1 LIRKSWIVF
10 LFAIILSCESILIE
24 YLTLLLGISPLAI
37 SAFSIAISGVL
48 LLLIL
53 NFVNKRQK
61 PIVFSS
67 IKDFIPASIFLSAGI
82 FTWYDAVSRVGAS
95 KESLLAGP
103 IEIITVLFL
112 ARIFLHE
119 KLNKK
124 QLSGICIALVGFIV
138 VILSDQNTNDDDD
151 DNNNNGIM
159 NITIIAVKSLNFS
172 VSFGDIEAIISA
184 ISFAL
189 GVFFLARLSIKYSP
203 LEISGM
209 CLLLSGFILIIV
221 MLIFTPEVS
230 VNLFLS
236 YWYIFIIFSL
246 LPLIGTICY
255 VEGIK
260 RIGASLT
267 STIASSRILL
277 TLTIQ
282 IILTHI
288 GIRNTLPDNVFLALI
303 GGMLAMTGIIIIHM
317 HLYFSKH
324 TS

>member
-1 LIRKSWIVF
+1 MIRKSWIVF
-10 LFAIILSCESILIE
+10 LFAVILSFESILIE

-37 SAFSIAISGVL
+37 SAFSIAISGIL
-48 LLLIL
+48 LLLTL
-53 NFVNKRQK
+53 NFVSNRQT
-61 PIVFSS
+61 PLFYSF
-67 IKDFIPASIFLSAGI
+67 KDFVPASIFLSVGI
-82 FTWYDAVSRVGAS
+82 FTWYDAVSKVGAS

-103 IEIITVLFL
+103 IEIIAVLFL

-124 QLSGICIALVGFIV
+124 QVSGVGIALVGFII
-138 VILSDQNTNDDDD
+138 VILSDHNIS
-151 DNNNNGIM
+151 NNNGII
-159 NITIIAVKSLNFS
+159 NVTIIEVELLNFS
-172 VSFGDIEAIISA
+172 ISTGDIEAIISA

-189 GVFFLARLSIKYSP
+189 AVFFLAKLSRKYSP
-203 LEISGM
+203 LEVSGM

-230 VNLFLS
+230 VNLFMS

-255 VEGIK
+255 IEGIK

-277 TLTIQ
+277 TLIIQ
-282 IILTHI
+282 ILLTQI

-303 GGMLAMTGIIIIHM
+303 GGTLGITGIIIIHM
-317 HLYFSKH
+317 HFYFSKH
-324 TS
+324 TN

>member
-10 LFAIILSCESILIE
+10 LFAVILSFESILIE

-48 LLLIL
+48 VLLIL
-53 NFVNKRQK
+53 SLVSNRQTSLCY
-61 PIVFSS
+61 SS
-67 IKDFIPASIFLSAGI
+67 IKDFIPASIFLSVGI

-103 IEIITVLFL
+103 IEIITVLLL

-124 QLSGICIALVGFIV
+124 QLSGICIAFVGFILV
-138 VILSDQNTNDDDD
+138 LLSDHNSG
-151 DNNNNGIM
+151 NNAIINV
-159 NITIIAVKSLNFS
+159 TIIEVELLNFTI
-172 VSFGDIEAIISA
+172 SFGDIEAIISA
-184 ISFAL
+184 ITFAL
-189 GVFFLARLSIKYSP
+189 AVFFLARLSMKYSP

-221 MLIFTPEVS
+221 MLIFTPELS
-230 VNLFLS
+230 VNLFMS
-236 YWYIFIIFSL
+236 YWYIFITFSL
-246 LPLIGTICY
+246 LPLLGTICY

-277 TLTIQ
+277 TLMIQ
-282 IILTHI
+282 ILLTHI
-288 GIRNTLPDNVFLALI
+288 GIRNTLPDNIFLALI
-303 GGMLAMTGIIIIHM
+303 GGILGITGIIIIHT
-317 HLYFSKH
+317 HFYFSKH

>member
-10 LFAIILSCESILIE
+10 LFAVILSFESILIE

-53 NFVNKRQK
+53 NFVSNRQRSL
-61 PIVFSS
+61 VYS

-103 IEIITVLFL
+103 IEIIAVLFL

-124 QLSGICIALVGFIV
+124 QLLGICITLVGFIMV
-138 VILSDQNTNDDDD
+138 LLSDHNSSSS
-151 DNNNNGIM
+151 NNNGII
-159 NITIIAVKSLNFS
+159 NVTIIEVKLLNFS
-172 VSFGDIEAIISA
+172 ISFGDIEAIISA

-189 GVFFLARLSIKYSP
+189 AVFFLARLSVKYSP

-221 MLIFTPEVS
+221 MLIFTPEMS
-230 VNLFLS
+230 VNLFIS
-236 YWYIFIIFSL
+236 YWYIFITFSL
-246 LPLIGTICY
+246 LPLMGTICY

-277 TLTIQ
+277 TLIIQ
-282 IILTHI
+282 IVLTHF
-288 GIRNTLPDNVFLALI
+288 GIRNTLPDNVYLALV
-303 GGMLAMTGIIIIHM
+303 GGILGITGIIIIHT
-317 HLYFSKH
+317 HIYFSKH

>member
-10 LFAIILSCESILIE
+10 LFAIILSFESILIE
-24 YLTLLLGISPLAI
+24 YLTLLLRISPLAI

-53 NFVNKRQK
+53 NLVSNRQTSLSY
-61 PIVFSS
+61 SS
-67 IKDFIPASIFLSAGI
+67 IKDFIPASIFLSIGI

-124 QLSGICIALVGFIV
+124 QLSGICIAFVGFILV
-138 VILSDQNTNDDDD
+138 LLSDHNTG
-151 DNNNNGIM
+151 NNGII
-159 NITIIAVKSLNFS
+159 NVTIIEVDLLNFS
-172 VSFGDIEAIISA
+172 ISFGDIEAIISA

-189 GVFFLARLSIKYSP
+189 AVFFLARLSKKYSP

-209 CLLLSGFILIIV
+209 CLILSGFILIIV
-221 MLIFTPEVS
+221 MLIFTPELS
-230 VNLFLS
+230 VNLFMS
-236 YWYIFIIFSL
+236 YWYIFITFSL

-277 TLTIQ
+277 TLMIQ
-282 IILTHI
+282 ILLTHI
-288 GIRNTLPDNVFLALI
+288 GIRNTLPDNIFLALI
-303 GGMLAMTGIIIIHM
+303 GGILGITGIIIIHT
-317 HLYFSKH
+317 HFYFSKH
-324 TS
+324 KS

>member
-1 LIRKSWIVF
+1 MIRKSWIVF

-61 PIVFSS
+61 SIIFSS

-138 VILSDQNTNDDDD
+138 VLLSDQNTN

-189 GVFFLARLSIKYSP
+189 AVFFLARLSVKYSP

-230 VNLFLS
+230 VSLFLS

-277 TLTIQ
+277 TLIIQ
-282 IILTHI
+282 IVLTHI

-303 GGMLAMTGIIIIHM
+303 GGTLGITGIIIIHT
-317 HLYFSKH
+317 HLYFSKP

>member
-1 LIRKSWIVF
+1 MIRKSWIVF
-10 LFAIILSCESILIE
+10 LFAVILSFESILIE

-37 SAFSIAISGVL
+37 SAFSIAISGIL
-48 LLLIL
+48 LLLTL
-53 NFVNKRQK
+53 NFVSNRQT
-61 PIVFSS
+61 PLFYSF
-67 IKDFIPASIFLSAGI
+67 KDFVPASIFLSVGI

-103 IEIITVLFL
+103 IEIIAVLFL

-124 QLSGICIALVGFIV
+124 QLSGVGIALVGFII
-138 VILSDQNTNDDDD
+138 VILSDHNIS
-151 DNNNNGIM
+151 NNGII
-159 NITIIAVKSLNFS
+159 NVTIIEVELLNFS
-172 VSFGDIEAIISA
+172 ISFGDIEAIISA

-189 GVFFLARLSIKYSP
+189 AVFFLAKLSRKYSP
-203 LEISGM
+203 LEVSSM
-209 CLLLSGFILIIV
+209 CLLLAGFILIIV

-230 VNLFLS
+230 VNLFMS

-255 VEGIK
+255 IEGIK

-277 TLTIQ
+277 TLLIQ
-282 IILTHI
+282 ILLTQI

-303 GGMLAMTGIIIIHM
+303 GGTLGITGIIIIHM
-317 HLYFSKH
+317 HFYFSKH
-324 TS
+324 TN

>member
-10 LFAIILSCESILIE
+10 LFAVILSFESILIE

-37 SAFSIAISGVL
+37 SAFSIAISGIL
-48 LLLIL
+48 LLVTL
-53 NFVNKRQK
+53 NFVSNRQT
-61 PIVFSS
+61 PLFYSF
-67 IKDFIPASIFLSAGI
+67 KDFVPASIFLSVGI
-82 FTWYDAVSRVGAS
+82 FTWYDAVSRIGAS

-103 IEIITVLFL
+103 IEIIAVLFL

-124 QLSGICIALVGFIV
+124 QLSGVGITLVGFII
-138 VILSDQNTNDDDD
+138 VILSDHNIG
-151 DNNNNGIM
+151 NNEIINV
-159 NITIIAVKSLNFS
+159 TIIEVKLLNFS
-172 VSFGDIEAIISA
+172 ISFGDIEAIISA

-189 GVFFLARLSIKYSP
+189 AVFFLAKLSRKYSP
-203 LEISGM
+203 LEVSGM
-209 CLLLSGFILIIV
+209 CLLLAGFILITV

-230 VNLFLS
+230 VNLLMS

-255 VEGIK
+255 IEGIK

-267 STIASSRILL
+267 STIGSSRILL
-277 TLTIQ
+277 TLIIQ
-282 IILTHI
+282 ILLTQI

-303 GGMLAMTGIIIIHM
+303 GGTLGITGIIIIHM
-317 HLYFSKH
+317 HFYFSKH
-324 TS
+324 TN

>member
-1 LIRKSWIVF
+1 MIRKSWIVF
-10 LFAIILSCESILIE
+10 LFAVILSFESILIE

-53 NFVNKRQK
+53 NFVNNKQTS
-61 PIVFSS
+61 ILSSS

-103 IEIITVLFL
+103 IEIVAVLFL
-112 ARIFLHE
+112 ARILLHE

-124 QLSGICIALVGFIV
+124 QLLGICIALVGFIIV
-138 VILSDQNTNDDDD
+138 LLSDHNNIVDDG
-151 DNNNNGIM
+151 NNNGII
-159 NITIIAVKSLNFS
+159 NVTIFAVESLNFS
-172 VSFGDIEAIISA
+172 ISLGDIEAIISA

-189 GVFFLARLSIKYSP
+189 AVFFLARLSIKYSP

-209 CLLLSGFILIIV
+209 CLILSGFILIIV
-221 MLIFTPEVS
+221 MLLFTPEMS
-230 VNLFLS
+230 INLFLS

-255 VEGIK
+255 IEGIK

-277 TLTIQ
+277 TLIIQ
-282 IILTHI
+282 IALTHI

-303 GGMLAMTGIIIIHM
+303 GGTLGITGIIIIHT

-324 TS
+324 KS

>member
-1 LIRKSWIVF
+1 MIRKSWIVF
-10 LFAIILSCESILIE
+10 LFAVLLSCESILIE

-53 NFVNKRQK
+53 NFVNNRQTS
-61 PIVFSS
+61 IVYSS
-67 IKDFIPASIFLSAGI
+67 IKDFIPVSIFLSAGI

-103 IEIITVLFL
+103 IEIIAVLFL
-112 ARIFLHE
+112 ARVLLHE

-124 QLSGICIALVGFIV
+124 QLSGICIALVGFIIV
-138 VILSDQNTNDDDD
+138 LLSDHNSIDDDD
-151 DNNNNGIM
+151 HNYNGII
-159 NITIIAVKSLNFS
+159 NVTIIAVESLNFS
-172 VSFGDIEAIISA
+172 ITFGDIEAIISA

-189 GVFFLARLSIKYSP
+189 AVFFLARLSIKYSP

-209 CLLLSGFILIIV
+209 SLILSGSILIIV
-221 MLIFTPEVS
+221 MLIFTPEMS
-230 VNLFLS
+230 INLFMS
-236 YWYIFIIFSL
+236 YWYIFIIFSM
-246 LPLIGTICY
+246 LPLVGTILY

-277 TLTIQ
+277 TLIIQ
-282 IILTHI
+282 IVLTQI
-288 GIRNTLPDNVFLALI
+288 GIRNTLPDNIFLALI
-303 GGMLAMTGIIIIHM
+303 GGTLGITGIIIIHT

-324 TS
+324 KN

>member
-10 LFAIILSCESILIE
+10 LFAVLLSCESILIE

-53 NFVNKRQK
+53 NFVNNRQTS
-61 PIVFSS
+61 IVYSS
-67 IKDFIPASIFLSAGI
+67 IKDFIPVSIFLSAGI

-103 IEIITVLFL
+103 IEIIAVLFL

-124 QLSGICIALVGFIV
+124 QLSGICIALVGFIIV
-138 VILSDQNTNDDDD
+138 LLSDHNNIVDDG
-151 DNNNNGIM
+151 NNNGII
-159 NITIIAVKSLNFS
+159 NVTIFAVESLNFS
-172 VSFGDIEAIISA
+172 ISLGDIEAIISA

-189 GVFFLARLSIKYSP
+189 AVFFLARLSIKYSP

-209 CLLLSGFILIIV
+209 CLILSGFILIIV
-221 MLIFTPEVS
+221 MLLFTPEMS
-230 VNLFLS
+230 INLFLS

-246 LPLIGTICY
+246 LPLLGTICY
-255 VEGIK
+255 IEGIK

-277 TLTIQ
+277 TLIIQ
-282 IILTHI
+282 IVLTHI
-288 GIRNTLPDNVFLALI
+288 GIRNTLPDNIFLALI
-303 GGMLAMTGIIIIHM
+303 GGTLGITGIIIIHT

-324 TS
+324 KS

>member
-1 LIRKSWIVF
+1 MIRKSWIVF
-10 LFAIILSCESILIE
+10 LFAVILSFESILIE

-53 NFVNKRQK
+53 NFVSNRQRSL
-61 PIVFSS
+61 VYS

-103 IEIITVLFL
+103 IEIIAVLFL

-124 QLSGICIALVGFIV
+124 QLLGICIALVGFIMV
-138 VILSDQNTNDDDD
+138 LLSDHNSSS
-151 DNNNNGIM
+151 NNNGII
-159 NITIIAVKSLNFS
+159 NVTIIEVELLNFS
-172 VSFGDIEAIISA
+172 ISFGDIEAIISA

-189 GVFFLARLSIKYSP
+189 AVFFLARLSVKYSP

-221 MLIFTPEVS
+221 MLIFTPEMS
-230 VNLFLS
+230 VNLFIS
-236 YWYIFIIFSL
+236 YWYIFITFSL
-246 LPLIGTICY
+246 LPLMGTICY

-277 TLTIQ
+277 TLIIQ
-282 IILTHI
+282 IVLTHF
-288 GIRNTLPDNVFLALI
+288 GIRNTLPDNVYLALV
-303 GGMLAMTGIIIIHM
+303 GGILGITGIIIIHT
-317 HLYFSKH
+317 HIYFSKH

>member
-1 LIRKSWIVF
+1 MIRKSWIVF

-61 PIVFSS
+61 SIVFSS
-67 IKDFIPASIFLSAGI
+67 IKDFIPASIFLSAGV

-138 VILSDQNTNDDDD
+138 VLLSDQNTNDNNNN
-151 DNNNNGIM
+151 NNNNGIM

-189 GVFFLARLSIKYSP
+189 AVFFLARLSIKYSP

-230 VNLFLS
+230 VSLFLS

-277 TLTIQ
+277 TLLIQ
-282 IILTHI
+282 LILTHI

-303 GGMLAMTGIIIIHM
+303 GGMLGMTGIIIIHT

>member
-1 LIRKSWIVF
+1 MIRKSWIVF
-10 LFAIILSCESILIE
+10 LFAVILSFESILIE

-37 SAFSIAISGVL
+37 SAFSIAISGIL
-48 LLLIL
+48 LLLTL
-53 NFVNKRQK
+53 NFVSNRQTSL
-61 PIVFSS
+61 FYSF
-67 IKDFIPASIFLSAGI
+67 KDFVPASIFLSVGI

-103 IEIITVLFL
+103 IEIIAVLFL

-124 QLSGICIALVGFIV
+124 QLSGVGIALVGFII
-138 VILSDQNTNDDDD
+138 VILSDHNIG
-151 DNNNNGIM
+151 NNEIINV
-159 NITIIAVKSLNFS
+159 TIIEVKLLNFS
-172 VSFGDIEAIISA
+172 ISFGDIEAIISA

-189 GVFFLARLSIKYSP
+189 AVFFLAKLSRKYSP
-203 LEISGM
+203 LEVSGM
-209 CLLLSGFILIIV
+209 CLLLAGFILIIV

-230 VNLFLS
+230 VNLFMS

-255 VEGIK
+255 IEGIK

-277 TLTIQ
+277 TLIIQ
-282 IILTHI
+282 ILLTQI

-303 GGMLAMTGIIIIHM
+303 GGILGITGIIIIHM
-317 HLYFSKH
+317 HFYFSKH
-324 TS
+324 TN

>member
-1 LIRKSWIVF
+1 MIRKSWIVF
-10 LFAIILSCESILIE
+10 LFAVILSFESILIE

-37 SAFSIAISGVL
+37 SAFSIAISGIL
-48 LLLIL
+48 LLLTL
-53 NFVNKRQK
+53 NFVSNRQT
-61 PIVFSS
+61 PLFYSF
-67 IKDFIPASIFLSAGI
+67 KDFVPASIFLSVGI

-103 IEIITVLFL
+103 IEIIAVLFL

-124 QLSGICIALVGFIV
+124 QLSGVGIALVGFII
-138 VILSDQNTNDDDD
+138 VILSDHNIG
-151 DNNNNGIM
+151 NNEIINV
-159 NITIIAVKSLNFS
+159 TIIEVKLLNFS
-172 VSFGDIEAIISA
+172 ISFGDIEAIISA

-189 GVFFLARLSIKYSP
+189 AVFFLAKLSRKYSP
-203 LEISGM
+203 LEVSGM
-209 CLLLSGFILIIV
+209 CLLLAGFILIIV

-230 VNLFLS
+230 IDLFMS

-246 LPLIGTICY
+246 LPLVGTICY
-255 VEGIK
+255 IEGIK

-277 TLTIQ
+277 TLIIQ
-282 IILTHI
+282 ILLTQI

-303 GGMLAMTGIIIIHM
+303 GGILGITGIIIIHM
-317 HLYFSKH
+317 HFYFSKH
-324 TS
+324 TN